1 MLNSL
6 KQLIEELD
14 KNYSTI
20 SINEDD
26 EYFGYVTI
34 KYSNEDLEL
43 LTIEELAEFDIL
55 LQKGFYSPCVID
67 VNKYYLER
75 LEVTRLNENRYIE
88 FKEIEFRLKGVA

>member
-6 KQLIEELD
+6 QDFIEELE

-43 LTIEELAEFDIL
+43 LTSEELAEFNIL
-55 LQKGFYSPCVID
+55 LKKGFYSPCEID

-75 LEVTRLNENRYIE
+75 LGVTRLIENRYIE